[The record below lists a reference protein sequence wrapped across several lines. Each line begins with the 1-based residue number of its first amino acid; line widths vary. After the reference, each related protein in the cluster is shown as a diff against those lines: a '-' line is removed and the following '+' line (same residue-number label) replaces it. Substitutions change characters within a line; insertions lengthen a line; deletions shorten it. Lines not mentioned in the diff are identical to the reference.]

1 MEEVTRQEFNGLG
14 GRVTNLAVDKA
25 ACRAEILQKYENQ
38 EQQMTQTREN
48 VSKLFTKVDSVT
60 GMVNRGIGIMIAV
73 SAAIAL
79 VGVILEHVWK

>member
-1 MEEVTRQEFNGLG
+1 M
-14 GRVTNLAVDKA
+14 TNLAVDKA

-38 EQQMTQTREN
+38 EQQMIQTREN